1 MKTLYTLIIAI
12 VFLYTICKNTEPVD
26 SNITYDEAVSY

>member
-1 MKTLYTLIIAI
+1 MKTLYTLIIVIA
-12 VFLYTICKNTEPVD
+12 FFYSICKNTEPVD